1 MSPVSVRSG
10 RLMRSLFR
18 ASLAAVVWVFY
29 HPVALAN
36 DSARAMMAPSPVGQV
51 LVLPW
56 DSMPGMEHVGSLR
69 ADIAHENGFRVYR
82 VEFRGRTHW
91 AHRVLDGRARP
102 VAFLPNEGRFVDVL
116 PELKVVLND
125 PDDLEAVIDAA
136 GALDG
141 KAYPPGWALLRLPP
155 EVNPAE
161 VAEALQSHPSVTD
174 AEVQLRRP
182 RVRPMQAQNDDS
194 AHKDSPAADLSA
206 VVLGFNDEGLATG
219 ALDVTV
225 LYENLGAAA
234 SSETTVTW
242 EVGINPDFS
251 EDEELSGEIVLPPI
265 SPGGELEWPI
275 TLYFSE
281 LSDTSEGISYY
292 GKVEISDSPEE
303 PARNRDNNSAV
314 FGFTV
319 GSQSGGSS
327 TIRARCD
334 QVSRRGALGH
344 RNPDPFVDEQW
355 NLDNQGQAAFANNGG
370 VPGEDLNMGGV
381 IADSTAPTGAGVRV
395 AVVDTG
401 LEICHPDLE
410 QNVEPG
416 KSWNFLAPD
425 TPMGSRQHDPFYP
438 SNEDHGT
445 SVAGI
450 TAAASDNGIGG
461 RGVAPDVLLRGY
473 NFLPAVW
480 SGLSRSYFDSLGMSR
495 ADPDSSAVD
504 IFNMSFGRDWVE
516 NAPPETV
523 DLFRRG
529 VENLREGLGAIYVK
543 AAGNAFRS
551 CWGYFLR
558 VNNDIGCRSASAD
571 ASSNLPYL
579 IVVGGLNADG
589 VRASYAS
596 VGANLWIS
604 APAGEFGRTW
614 PAMIT
619 TDQMGR
625 DRGYSGSG
633 VGLGG
638 DASLNPNGNYDSTF
652 SGTSSAAPNA
662 SGAIA
667 LLLEARPDLT
677 WRDVKHILARTARQV
692 DPGIAPVERLL
703 SGGYYELQ
711 QGWTGNAAGYRFHN
725 WYGFGAIDVDAALNL
740 AAVHKSDSLGEYW
753 ETLPYTRDSLALS
766 IADSNLNGARDQLRV
781 SDLDPAARVESA
793 MVTVRVDHPFPHDLS
808 IELISPAGTR
818 SVLNPAFNDT
828 LGWRSARGTRLLEW
842 DLLSNAFYGEDPT
855 GDWEL
860 VVVDA
865 ASRDE
870 GQLTGWDLRL
880 GLGSHAPGV
889 HPAGSADD
897 DHGNIRRAAT
907 SVGSSVMIGGILE
920 LGGDVDY
927 FRIVVTSPTTVVLS
941 TSGSTDTLGVLEGED
956 GGVLVTAGDGGPGT
970 NFRIV
975 HQLTPGTYY
984 LRVQGQDPNTT
995 GTYTVLVELDSAG
1008 PVQSRAYAVAPVTAR
1023 DRSWVRIRC
1032 ESSNACPVML
1042 DCADQSGMPLDAS
1055 LSNDV
1060 RAGGTAELDAADILR
1075 LSGNASWE
1083 GRLACEVRSPERV
1096 SAQVWTQSGAN
1107 DVLVN
1112 NTAILDSEPNGL
1124 IHVARAYSLPAPSS
1138 PSGNVLNLRIRCES
1152 GQGCT
1157 DVSLQC
1163 FDDDGRQVG
1172 STGRVHRASA
1182 GIANGEIPAWTVAH
1196 LQADHVAEI
1205 IGATTWTDLRMS
1217 CDVESS
1223 RPISIQILTRSGGSG
1238 GPLVNNTALSLGR

>member
-10 RLMRSLFR
+10 HSMRLLFR
-18 ASLAAVVWVFY
+18 VSLATSAWVLCLPLAVASD
-29 HPVALAN
+29 HTN
-36 DSARAMMAPSPVGQV
+36 AMMAPSSAGDV

-56 DSMPGMEHVGSLR
+56 DSPPGAEQVGPLR
-69 ADIAHENGFRVYR
+69 ADIAHEDGFRVYR
-82 VEFRGRTHW
+82 VEIGGRHFW
-91 AHRVLDGRARP
+91 AHRVLDGRSRP
-102 VAFLPNEGRFVDVL
+102 VAFVPHEGRFVDLL

-125 PDDLEAVIDAA
+125 PDDLETVIDAA

-155 EVNPAE
+155 EVNPAK
-161 VAEALQSHPSVTD
+161 VAEALRSHSSVTK
-174 AEVQLRRP
+174 AEVRLRRP
-182 RVRPMQAQNDDS
+182 LVRPMQTQDDDS

-206 VVLGFNDEGLATG
+206 EVLGFNYENLATE

-225 LYENLGAAA
+225 LYENLGAAE

-242 EVGINPDFS
+242 ALNTSPDFS
-251 EDEELSGEIVLPPI
+251 EDDELSGEIVLPPI

-292 GKVEISDSPEE
+292 GKVEIADSPEE
-303 PARNRDNNSAV
+303 PSRNRDNNTAA
-314 FGFTV
+314 FGFAM
-319 GSQSGGSS
+319 GGQSGGSS

-334 QVSRRGALGH
+334 QVSRRGRLGSS
-344 RNPDPFVDEQW
+344 NPDPFVDEQW
-355 NLDNQGQAAFANNGG
+355 NLDNTGQAAFANNGG
-370 VPGEDLNMGGV
+370 VTGEDLNMRGV
-381 IADSTAPTGAGVRV
+381 MADSTAPTGAGVRV
-395 AVVDTG
+395 AIVDTG

-410 QNVEPG
+410 ANVEPG

-425 TPMGSRQHDPFYP
+425 RPAGSRRHDPFYP

-473 NFLPAVW
+473 NFLPAQL
-480 SGLSRSYFDSLGMSR
+480 LSRSYFDSLGMSR

-504 IFNMSFGRDWVE
+504 IFNMSFGEEIVK
-516 NAPPETV
+516 NASPETV
-523 DLFRRG
+523 ELFRHG

-558 VNNDIGCRSASAD
+558 VNNDIGCRAASAD
-571 ASSNLPYL
+571 SSSNLPYL

-596 VGANLWIS
+596 AGANLWIS
-604 APAGEFGRTW
+604 APAGEYGQTW

-625 DRGYSGSG
+625 DTGYSGYG
-633 VGLGG
+633 IGLGG
-638 DASLNPNGNYDSTF
+638 DASLNPNGNYVSDF
-652 SGTSSAAPNA
+652 NGTSSAAPNA
-662 SGAIA
+662 SGAVA

-692 DPGIAPVERLL
+692 DPDIAPVERLL

-711 QGWTGNAAGYRFHN
+711 HRWTRNAAGHRFHN
-725 WYGFGAIDVDAALNL
+725 WYGFGAVDVDAALNL
-740 AAVHKSDSLGEYW
+740 AAVHESDSLGEYW
-753 ETLPYTRDSLALS
+753 ETLPYTRDALALS
-766 IADSNLNGARDQLRV
+766 IADSNLNGASDQLRV
-781 SDLDPAARVESA
+781 DDLDSTARVESA
-793 MVTVRVDHPFPHDLS
+793 TVTVRIDHPFPHDLS

-818 SVLNPAFNDT
+818 SVLNPAFNDM
-828 LGWRSARGTRLLEW
+828 LGRPRPRVALLEW
-842 DLLSNAFYGEDPT
+842 NLLSNAFYGEDPT

-865 ASRDE
+865 ATRDE

-889 HPAGSADD
+889 HPAGGVSD
-897 DHGNIRRAAT
+897 DHGNIRRMAT
-907 SVGSSVMIGGILE
+907 GIVLSGSVGGVLE
-920 LGGDVDY
+920 LGGDIDY
-927 FRIVVTSPTTVVLS
+927 FRIVVTSETTLTLS
-941 TSGSTDTLGVLEGED
+941 TEGSTDTFGVLEGED
-956 GGVLVTAGDGGPGT
+956 GVVLASDSHGGPGS

-975 HQLTPGTYY
+975 HRLMPGTYY
-984 LRVQGQDPNTT
+984 LRVQGQDETAT
-995 GTYTVLVELDSAG
+995 GAYTILLQQDSTG
-1008 PVQSRAYAVAPVTAR
+1008 PVQARAYAIAPVTAA

-1032 ESSNACPVML
+1032 EGTSDCPVTL
-1042 DCADQSGMPLDAS
+1042 DCTDEAGVSLTAA
-1055 LSNDV
+1055 LSNDLP
-1060 RAGGTAELDAADILR
+1060 AGQTEELYAADILR
-1075 LSGNASWE
+1075 LSGAGSWTR
-1083 GRLACEVRSPERV
+1083 RLACLVRSTQRV
-1096 SAQVWTQSGAN
+1096 SAQVWTESGSD

-1112 NTAILDSEPNGL
+1112 NTAILDSEPEGGIN
-1124 IHVARAYSLPAPSS
+1124 VARVYSLPAPGS
-1138 PSGNVLNLRIRCES
+1138 PSGNLLNLRIRCES
-1152 GQGCT
+1152 AQACD
-1157 DVSLQC
+1157 DVRLRC
-1163 FDDDGRQVG
+1163 FDDNGNQRGRAELIE
-1172 STGRVHRASA
+1172 RADR
-1182 GIANGEIPAWTVAH
+1182 GIANGRIDPWTVAH
-1196 LQADHVAEI
+1196 LQADHVAGI
-1205 IGATTWTDLRMS
+1205 IEQSTWDDLRMS

-1223 RPISIQILTRSGGSG
+1223 RPISVQILTRSGGSG